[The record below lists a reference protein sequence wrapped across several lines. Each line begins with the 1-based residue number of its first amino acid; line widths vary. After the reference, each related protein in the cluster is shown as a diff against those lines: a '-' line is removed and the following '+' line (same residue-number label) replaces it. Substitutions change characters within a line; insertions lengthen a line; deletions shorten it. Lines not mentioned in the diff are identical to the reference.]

1 MGRIERLILSDEQF
15 EFVNLALTN
24 ENILVDACIGSGKTT
39 AIQVLYDRLKD
50 KGKNVLYLTYNRLL
64 KIDAV
69 NKIKEKNKLL
79 VNNYHG
85 FAWRCLYDIGVQCAP
100 SDLIQVFLKYRN
112 KVRIPLLDTLII
124 DEYQDIDEEISNM
137 LWEIK
142 RVNPN
147 MQIIVVGDI
156 DQKIYDKTRLDIVDF
171 INKFL
176 GEHIKLNFTRC
187 FRLNSKLANSL
198 GRVWGKNII
207 GMNDRCTVEDRSIDE
222 VVNILKNEKCNDILC
237 LGLRGGNIAHV
248 LNRLEYECP
257 EKFNKRT
264 VYASIRDD
272 DRSGVKLNKRI
283 AVFTTYDGSKG
294 MERDICVI
302 FDWTDGYWDLRL
314 NKDGARYEII
324 RNVFCVAASRGKKRI
339 IFVKDDY
346 ENKLS
351 FDTIMNNR
359 ENRLIKTDYT
369 VSDMFDFKYKE
380 DIMKLYEMI
389 KVRKIEQEDTSI
401 IDVKSN
407 DALIDLSPCI
417 GMLQEI
423 SYFDKYDIDAE
434 VEWYKSLYKGH
445 VKNYDVR
452 KEDSPEKKILYMT
465 ALEQNQDRYMRQ
477 VKMPFIAQ
485 EKLNNIHNRLG
496 RILSKNENVQVKC
509 AYYGID
515 DGDSIIIKGRADV
528 VKDRIVYELKFVNE
542 LRTEHY
548 LQCVCYMIMLGLDSG
563 ILWNIKNNDMYILSI
578 DERDEFMR
586 RVFKTVRKI
595 F

>member
-1 MGRIERLILSDEQF
+1 MGRTEVLVLSDEQYN
-15 EFVNLALTN
+15 FVNLALSG

-39 AIQVLYDRLKD
+39 AIQSLYNRLKN
-50 KGKNVLYLTYNRLL
+50 KGKNVLYLTYNKLL

-69 NKIKEKNKLL
+69 NKIKEKSKLL

-85 FAWRCLYDIGVQCAP
+85 FAWRCLDNIGINCAP
-100 SDLIQVFLKYRN
+100 SDLIQVFLKYKNR
-112 KVRIPLLDTLII
+112 VRIPLLDTLII

-142 RVNPN
+142 RVNPD
-147 MQIIVVGDI
+147 MQVIVVGDI
-156 DQKIYDKTRLDIVDF
+156 DQKIYDKTRLDVVAF
-171 INKFL
+171 VNKFL
-176 GEHIKLNFTRC
+176 GEYTRLTFTRC
-187 FRLNSKLANSL
+187 FRLNSDLASSL
-198 GRVWGKNII
+198 GRVWGKDII
-207 GMNDRCTVEDRSIDE
+207 GMNDTCVVEDRSIDE
-222 VVNILKNEKCNDILC
+222 VVEILKNEQCKDILC

-248 LNRLEYECP
+248 LNRLEDECP

-272 DRSGVKLNKRI
+272 DKSDVKLNKRI

-294 MERDICVI
+294 MERDICVV

-380 DIMKLYEMI
+380 DIMKLYGML
-389 KVRKIEQEDTSI
+389 KVEKITQEDTSV
-401 IDVKSN
+401 IDVKAN
-407 DALIDLSPCI
+407 DELIDLSPCI

-445 VKNYDVR
+445 VKSYGVR
-452 KEDSPEKKILYMT
+452 KEDLIEKKILYMV

-477 VKMPFIAQ
+477 VKTPFISQ
-485 EKLNNIHNRLG
+485 EKLNSIHNRLSSV
-496 RILSKNENVQVKC
+496 LSRGENVQVKC
-509 AYYGID
+509 NYYGID
-515 DGDSIIIKGRADV
+515 DGDSIIVKGRADV
-528 VKDRIVYELKFVNE
+528 VKDKVVYELKFVSE

-548 LQCVCYMIMLGLDSG
+548 LQCACYMIMLGLESG
-563 ILWNIKNNDMYILSI
+563 ILWNVKNNDMYRLSI
-578 DERDEFMR
+578 DNRDEFMR
-586 RVFKTVRKI
+586 KVFKTIRKS